1 MSKRGPRLLLQ
12 TRGLLVPAIVAVGDA
27 QGLVPSILI
36 TFGDRVD
43 SLCVARAALLL
54 AKAVAK
60 ELDRLSARV
69 LRDGTTEGPS
79 F

>member
-1 MSKRGPRLLLQ
+1 
-12 TRGLLVPAIVAVGDA
+12 
-27 QGLVPSILI
+27 LI

-43 SLCVARAALLL
+43 SLCVARAALCGL

-69 LRDGTTEGPS
+69 LHDGTTEGAQLLTTSLPRTGTILVRE
-79 F
+79 